1 MRSLRLFVLLAS
13 ISLAACS
20 SNENA
25 SSSAAPRSSS
35 SAATSAGPRPTARS
49 AAGAGDRSGKDA
61 ANASTLEP
69 GKPASFDLACSST
82 RWFGPFTFQGDKDTL
97 KIEAEA
103 TAVKDQA
110 CVGGDWRTGGGE
122 FVAVSGIG
130 CSDGGSVSKQ
140 TLTLDFDPKS
150 GGNDKN
156 PVFLRIGMDKD
167 AVGCSDAKV
176 KLAVP

>member
-1 MRSLRLFVLLAS
+1 
-13 ISLAACS
+13 
-20 SNENA
+20 
-25 SSSAAPRSSS
+25 
-35 SAATSAGPRPTARS
+35 
-49 AAGAGDRSGKDA
+49 
-61 ANASTLEP
+61 
-69 GKPASFDLACSST
+69 
-82 RWFGPFTFQGDKDTL
+82 
-97 KIEAEA
+97 
-103 TAVKDQA
+103 VKDQA